1 MKIIFDTTILVDC
14 LRNHKGAVEAVKLI
28 AKREVDGFISVI
40 TEAELYSGRD
50 CRTPS
55 GAVTVASLI
64 TLFTKVN
71 LSNDIAQKAA
81 EYRRNFSVEI
91 PDAIIAAPAF
101 SQDAKVWTKNIEDF
115 KAIKE
120 IRVEEPY

>member
-1 MKIIFDTTILVDC
+1 MKIVFDTTILVDC

-28 AKREVDGFISVI
+28 AKREADGFISVI

-50 CRTPS
+50 CSTPS
-55 GAVTVASLI
+55 GAATVASLI

-81 EYRRNFSVEI
+81 EYRRNFSAEI
-91 PDAIIAAPAF
+91 PDAIIAATAF

-120 IRVEEPY
+120 IKVEEPY